1 VVELLAQ
8 EVNTVEGLYHHKKSE
23 NDRDRKMEN
32 ILVLSGIRTIIPV
45 CVCVWGGSY
54 NSVTVAE
61 NIFIEFYIGGPY

>member
-1 VVELLAQ
+1 MDQKAQILLLMMMAGNL
-8 EVNTVEGLYHHKKSE
+8 ERFGVCCK
-23 NDRDRKMEN
+23 
-32 ILVLSGIRTIIPV
+32 IAV